1 MKLCSKPVKSFSGF
15 TWWNLQD
22 LPVWEA
28 AHFSY
33 NDNFLSGCTCGISYT
48 YNNAGNVTT
57 ITDALAGPQTQEFSY
72 NDADMVIQASAA
84 GGTDGLYSE
93 NYSYSS
99 GNLYNKGGVTNT
111 YGDTAH
117 PHAVTARS
125 NGNTYVYDDNGN
137 QTQRVVNGQTY
148 NLTYDAESR
157 LVEVK
162 KNSTVIATFV
172 YDGDGKQVKGIVN
185 GVTTYYVGAYYQK
198 QGTLVTKYYYAGA
211 ERVAM
216 RQGGVLYYIF
226 GDHLGSTAV
235 VKNTQGGKTELRYTA
250 WGTTRYEYGSTPTDR
265 RFTGQREEASLGLY
279 FYNARWY
286 DPAIGRFIQADTIV
300 PGAGNPQA
308 WDRYTDPSGKIECD
322 SEDNTFDCMQIMEKD
337 YIALLNRIYHWI
349 MKGNNWRIHDLL
361 TIVDVGWDISAAIG
375 GSGNIPKLFGEVEF
389 EKTIMD
395 QAGMGNAHHVWLS
408 ILGFSKWTVA
418 HELAHGWDAIYG
430 GKLSKGL
437 ESFTG
442 GYTNPIKALSLSCTD
457 STLPGC
463 NKAGYFYG
471 GIPPK
476 GSDSNFN
483 RSEDYA
489 EAFTAYVYP
498 LEAKTYIEEHFNII
512 KRYLQYDDYRS
523 TTRGMWMD
531 ALIYLFTYQ

>member
-1 MKLCSKPVKSFSGF
+1 MCCITSLEIILRSPAKTAGAGRSG
-15 TWWNLQD
+15 
-22 LPVWEA
+22 
-28 AHFSY
+28 
-33 NDNFLSGCTCGISYT
+33 
-48 YNNAGNVTT
+48 
-57 ITDALAGPQTQEFSY
+57 
-72 NDADMVIQASAA
+72 QAS
-84 GGTDGLYSE
+84 D
-93 NYSYSS
+93 
-99 GNLYNKGGVTNT
+99 
-111 YGDTAH
+111 
-117 PHAVTARS
+117 
-125 NGNTYVYDDNGN
+125 
-137 QTQRVVNGQTY
+137 
-148 NLTYDAESR
+148 
-157 LVEVK
+157 
-162 KNSTVIATFV
+162 
-172 YDGDGKQVKGIVN
+172 
-185 GVTTYYVGAYYQK
+185 
-198 QGTLVTKYYYAGA
+198 
-211 ERVAM
+211 
-216 RQGGVLYYIF
+216 
-226 GDHLGSTAV
+226 STAV

-265 RFTGQREEASLGLY
+265 RYTGQREEASLGLY

-286 DPAIGRFIQADTIV
+286 DPALGRFIQADTIV

-308 WDRYTDPSGKIECD
+308 WDRYAYVSNNPVKYSDPSGKIECD

-361 TIVDVGWDISAAIG
+361 TIVDVGWDISVAIG
-375 GSGNIPKLFGEVEF
+375 GSGNVPKLFGEVEF

-395 QAGMGNAHHVWLS
+395 QACMGNAHHVWLS

-498 LEAKTYIEEHFNII
+498 LEAKTYIEENFII
-512 KRYLQYDDYRS
+512 IQGHLQYDDYRS